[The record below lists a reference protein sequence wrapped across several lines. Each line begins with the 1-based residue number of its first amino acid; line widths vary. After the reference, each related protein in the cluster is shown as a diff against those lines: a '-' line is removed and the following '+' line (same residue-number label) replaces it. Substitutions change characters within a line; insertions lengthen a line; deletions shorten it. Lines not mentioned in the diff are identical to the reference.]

1 MRFERAGPRMFPWGM
16 GEILNYSSD
25 ESTEIVLKDG
35 RGRGGQVEG
44 ICLGGAGGGSRHEQ
58 STRFVGYTS
67 AGVGL
72 TVRMSLVRQF
82 C

>member
-44 ICLGGAGGGSRHEQ
+44 ICLGGAGGVRATSRAPDLWGIQ
-58 STRFVGYTS
+58 V
-67 AGVGL
+67 
-72 TVRMSLVRQF
+72 LVLV
-82 C
+82 